1 LLKTNEFISKIS
13 NFLLCFQDDYSLVKF
28 FPLNI
33 NNEESIGDLFLMID
47 TTIQYGEDLEVNTR
61 DFDPPEQDDTEVNS
75 YGFD

>member
-1 LLKTNEFISKIS
+1 MTQTYKDST
-13 NFLLCFQDDYSLVKF
+13 FLSWQDDYSLVKF

-33 NNEESIGDLFLMID
+33 NEEESVADLFLMID

-61 DFDPPEQDDTEVNS
+61 DFDPPERDDTEVGD

>member
-1 LLKTNEFISKIS
+1 
-13 NFLLCFQDDYSLVKF
+13 VKF

-33 NNEESIGDLFLMID
+33 NDEESIGDLFLMID

>member
-1 LLKTNEFISKIS
+1 M
-13 NFLLCFQDDYSLVKF
+13 KF

-33 NNEESIGDLFLMID
+33 NDEESIGDLFLMID

-75 YGFD
+75 YGFDWKPEKNIRKK